1 MKQKELKQSVIS
13 DIQQWPSWRIKLRAF
28 IESQHFQRF
37 IITLILINAA
47 ILGMLTDAD
56 IMSAIGGV
64 LIGLDSA
71 IIGVFVIEIIL
82 RLIVYRWSFFRS
94 PWSVFDFFVVAISL
108 IPASGPFEV
117 LRALRV
123 LRVLRLLTMV
133 PSMRRV
139 VAGMIKAVPGLGSV
153 GAIMCV
159 LFYVAAVMATNL
171 FAKTFPE
178 WFGSLG
184 ASAYTLFQIMTLESW
199 SMGIVRP
206 VMEVHPHAWLF
217 FLPFILIATFT
228 VLNLL
233 MAVIVNA
240 VQEVQH
246 NELEQ
251 AQKNISHKVD
261 QETNTLQQEIISL
274 RMDIRE
280 IRSLLKNK
288 QSSVL

>member
-1 MKQKELKQSVIS
+1 MTNTLP
-13 DIQQWPSWRIKLRAF
+13 WANWRIRLKNF
-28 IESQHFQRF
+28 IEAARFQRF
-37 IITLILINAA
+37 IISLILLNAV
-47 ILGMLTDAD
+47 ILGLLTDAH
-56 IMSAIGGV
+56 ITQ
-64 LIGLDSA
+64 LIGTTLETIDS
-71 IIGVFVIEIIL
+71 IIIAVFVIEICL
-82 RLIVYRWSFFRS
+82 RLAVHRWAFFRD
-94 PWSVFDFFVVAISL
+94 PWSVFDFLIVSISL

-139 VAGMIKAVPGLGSV
+139 VAGMIKAIPGLGSV
-153 GAIMCV
+153 GAIMSI
-159 LFYVAAVMATNL
+159 LFYVAAVMSTNL
-171 FAKTFPE
+171 FGESFPE

-206 VMEVHPHAWLF
+206 VMEIHPHAWLF

-246 NELEQ
+246 QELEQ
-251 AQKNISHKVD
+251 TQKHIGEKVS
-261 QETNTLQQEIISL
+261 QETSSVKQELVNVRNELQQL
-274 RMDIRE
+274 R
-280 IRSLLKNK
+280 LLLEKDRR
-288 QSSVL
+288 